1 MTLSWDLFIIL
12 SFVVM
17 GVYGFLLGRGRVF
30 TILINSYVGYVIAYE
45 LGDFAYTY
53 LAKASQL
60 SHSVNI
66 TLFGAKVFVFALVIF
81 VLTLNAELL
90 GIRDDAPTSKVWTIL
105 YGLLAAGLIL
115 SSVFAFMGSTEQLA
129 LFSSSTLATRIT
141 DLRLVWLVAPIGA
154 VIVANVMG
162 RFGRR

>member
-1 MTLSWDLFIIL
+1 
-12 SFVVM
+12 M

-30 TILINSYVGYVIAYE
+30 TILLNSYVGFVIAIE

-53 LAKASQL
+53 LAQASQL

-66 TLFGAKVFVFALVIF
+66 TLFGSKIFVFALVIF
-81 VLTLNAELL
+81 ILTLNAELL
-90 GIRDDAPTSKVWTIL
+90 GIRDDAPTSKVWTVL

-115 SSVFAFMGSTEQLA
+115 SSVFAFMGSAEASTLY
-129 LFSSSTLATRIT
+129 SSSTLATRVT
-141 DLRLVWLVAPIGA
+141 DLRLFWLTAPIAA
-154 VIVANVMG
+154 VVVANVMA